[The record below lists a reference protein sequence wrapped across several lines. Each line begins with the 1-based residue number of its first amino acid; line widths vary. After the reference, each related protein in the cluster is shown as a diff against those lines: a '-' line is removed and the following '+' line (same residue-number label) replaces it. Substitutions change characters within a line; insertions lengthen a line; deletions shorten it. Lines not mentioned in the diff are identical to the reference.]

1 MKISELKRQLKKQG
15 IKLLRH
21 GKRHDIYVNPAN
33 GNVAEIPRHDQKEI
47 GTGLKESILKD
58 LGLK

>member
-1 MKISELKRQLKKQG
+1 MKIAEFKRQLRKQG

-21 GKRHDIYVNPAN
+21 GRKHDIYQNPSN
-33 GNVAEIPRHDQKEI
+33 GKTSEIPRHDQQDI
-47 GTGLKESILKD
+47 GTGLRESILKD